1 MPKEV
6 STVELRDERA
16 QLEKRKNEI
25 IAAGKKEERM
35 LSAEENTELKQIAER
50 SVDIDAALA
59 EMEARN
65 RQGAQGAPRRNN
77 GFSLRKAMAD
87 IVQGKGM
94 SDTTLSVHERGLSA
108 HTACG
113 YGATS
118 DTRSLVIPIAA
129 GDTEKRSTLIAGT
142 PANGGEILQEEN
154 MELLLPLRSAL
165 VLGRAGARMITGLTN
180 NEKINA
186 YGGTTVTWEEETAPA
201 KDGAGTFSGKSFSP
215 KRITAYVDI
224 SKRLLL
230 QESDAIDALIRQDM
244 ADAVAAKLEA
254 TAFGNHEAVTTIP
267 DGLFT
272 GATIDVKG
280 AASWANVLKM
290 EESLQVQNAAN
301 GSVSYITHPSAA
313 SKFKGTV
320 RAAGIPYF
328 ISEGNMLNGYPM
340 LTTTNMAKNLQTAGD
355 EYGIVFAN
363 WADYLILQW
372 GALDLT
378 YDPYTKA
385 TEGCVRFVIN
395 AYFDMGKRR
404 NESFV
409 LGSVK

>member
-1 MPKEV
+1 MAKEK

-16 QLEKRKNEI
+16 QLVQRRSEI
-25 IAAGKKEERM
+25 IAAGKKEERT
-35 LSAEENTELKQIAER
+35 LTVDENKELKEIAER
-50 SVDIDAALA
+50 CIDIDASLA

-65 RQGAQGAPRRNN
+65 RRGAQTVPPKK
-77 GFSLRKAMAD
+77 GFSLRSALAD
-87 IVQGKGM
+87 IVSGKGM
-94 SDTTLSVHERGLSA
+94 SDAAAAVHARGLDIHS
-108 HTACG
+108 ACG
-113 YGATS
+113 YGAVS
-118 DTRSLVIPIAA
+118 DSRSLVIPVSAA
-129 GDTEKRSTLIAGT
+129 DTEKRSTLIAGT
-142 PANGGEILQEEN
+142 PANGGQLVQEET
-154 MELLLPLRSAL
+154 MELLLPLRSSL
-165 VLGRAGARMITGLTN
+165 VLGRAGARIITGLTN

-201 KDGAGTFSGKSFSP
+201 KDGAGTFTGKSFSP

-230 QESDAIDALIRQDM
+230 QESDGVDSLVRQDM
-244 ADAVAAKLEA
+244 ADAVASKLES
-254 TAFGNHEAVTTIP
+254 TAFGAHSTAATIP

-272 GATIDVKG
+272 GATVDIKG

-290 EESLQVQNAAN
+290 EENLKVQNAAN
-301 GSVSYITHPSAA
+301 GSVAYITHPSAA

-340 LTTTNMAKNLQTAGD
+340 LTTTNMAKDLQTAKD

-363 WADYLILQW
+363 WSDYLILQW
-372 GALDLT
+372 GALDIT

-404 NESFV
+404 AESFV